1 MMQKMWLCCVCALA
15 ADTDAA
21 AETAVSVELDIEPTT
36 LLSADHWR
44 AKMNVR
50 PANKRA
56 PTQAHLRLGQF
67 AADPADLGDR
77 SIAGIDDK
85 PPVVVHVCC
94 SHAVYICVLVSV
106 RVVNPQDSP
115 NNSSSYIN
123 DNNVY

>member
-1 MMQKMWLCCVCALA
+1 VCALA

-44 AKMNVR
+44 AKMNAR
-50 PANKRA
+50 PPNKRA
-56 PTQAHLRLGQF
+56 PTQAHLRLRQF

-85 PPVVVHVCC
+85 PPEVVHVCC